1 MCSSLLMGLH
11 PRITSSQPSR
21 KKKKKKIIIALA
33 KDSIVGH
40 MLVEIA
46 EPQNLGKLH
55 ELSKEDFWIRTIDL
69 GNPVHDS
76 IVKMWKS
83 TNEKIKDKLE
93 ELRVEKEILKAS
105 NKELVDYINYVL
117 RRTSS
122 SQFDPNTRTYS

>member
-1 MCSSLLMGLH
+1 
-11 PRITSSQPSR
+11 
-21 KKKKKKIIIALA
+21 
-33 KDSIVGH
+33 

-105 NKELVDYINYVL
+105 NRELVDYIKSAL
-117 RRTSS
+117 GSTSS
-122 SQFDPNTRTYS
+122 SQFDPNVEENKNLLLNLQQERQFG